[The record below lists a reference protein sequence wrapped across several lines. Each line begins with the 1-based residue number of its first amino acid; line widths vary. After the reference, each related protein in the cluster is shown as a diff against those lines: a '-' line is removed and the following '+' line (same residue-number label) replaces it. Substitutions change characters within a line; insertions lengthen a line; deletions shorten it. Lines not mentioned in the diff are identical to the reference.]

1 MVHSPADSRT
11 RTIPLTAFKGQLR
24 QINAES
30 VSADGLALL
39 RVCAPHFFE
48 LDEDSATGRLDD
60 LRADTSASGVPPMF
74 LRTQFRRFSG
84 DNRAP
89 GDGEQLP
96 RARYFSVANG
106 SDGDDSGV
114 LAEELNAYR
123 NLRDDLHVEFCD
135 LMREDIATALDV
147 PRGCFVL
154 LSVREARSLLPF
166 CGGFS
171 PTLRDAVRT
180 NAASG
185 HPFLMTLGTMTANAE
200 LGNVLD
206 LRLPAAQQWFFAQFV
221 QGGMYPTGARRFEDI
236 LPELLSLAQ
245 GGSTPENLRLQA
257 IGSYL
262 RARGVQALVYPSA
275 RCDVAVR
282 YHDGELAGWH
292 GWNLVLYGTGAPR
305 DAIYIDLG
313 GWETQF
319 PPQVELERARDPDGG
334 WCVRGLKA
342 WNHGLYAIRRHNG
355 ERLRGGRA

>member
-1 MVHSPADSRT
+1 MVQDPAGNGA

-30 VSADGLALL
+30 VSTDGLALL

-48 LDEDSATGRLDD
+48 LDEADGIDRPGDFALDATASRL
-60 LRADTSASGVPPMF
+60 PPMF

-84 DNRAP
+84 D
-89 GDGEQLP
+89 GTQLP
-96 RARYFSVANG
+96 RARYYSVANG
-106 SDGDDSGV
+106 VDGDDSGV

-135 LMREDIATALDV
+135 LMREDIAAALDV

-166 CGGFS
+166 CAGFS
-171 PTLRDAVRT
+171 PTLRDAIRT
-180 NAASG
+180 NATLG

-200 LGNVLD
+200 LGGVLD
-206 LRLPAAQQWFFAQFV
+206 LRLPAAQQWFFAEFV
-221 QGGMYPTGARRFEDI
+221 QGSMFPTRARRFEEI
-236 LPELLSLAQ
+236 LPELLALAL
-245 GGSTPENLRLQA
+245 GGSTPENRRLQA

-262 RARGVQALVYPSA
+262 RARGAQALVYPSA
-275 RCDVAVR
+275 RSDVAVR
-282 YHDGELAGWH
+282 YRDGELAAWH
-292 GWNLVLYGTGAPR
+292 GWNLVLYGTSPAS

-319 PPQVELERARDPDGG
+319 PPQVEFERARDAGTG

-355 ERLRGGRA
+355 ERLRGNR

>member
-1 MVHSPADSRT
+1 MVHSPGDSRA
-11 RTIPLTAFKGQLR
+11 RSIPLTAFKGQLR

-30 VSADGLALL
+30 VSTDGLAML
-39 RVCAPHFFE
+39 RVCAPYFFE
-48 LDEDSATGRLDD
+48 LDAGGGADGPGDFSAD
-60 LRADTSASGVPPMF
+60 RAAPGVPPMF

-84 DNRAP
+84 DHSAS
-89 GDGEQLP
+89 GDGAQLP

-106 SDGDDSGV
+106 SNGDDSGV

-123 NLRDDLHVEFCD
+123 NLRDDLYVEFCD
-135 LMREDIATALDV
+135 LMREDIAAALDV

-154 LSVREARSLLPF
+154 LSVREAASLLPF

-180 NAASG
+180 NAALG

-221 QGGMYPTGARRFEDI
+221 QGGMFPTSARRFEEI
-236 LPELLSLAQ
+236 LPELLALAP
-245 GGSTPENLRLQA
+245 GGSTPENRRLQA
-257 IGSYL
+257 IGSFL

-282 YHDGELAGWH
+282 YRDGELAGWH
-292 GWNLVLYGTGAPR
+292 GWNLVLYGTGPTS

>member
-1 MVHSPADSRT
+1 MVQGPAGNRI

-24 QINAES
+24 QINVDS
-30 VSADGLALL
+30 VSTDGLAML

-48 LDEDSATGRLDD
+48 LDEGCGTDRLGDFPSD
-60 LRADTSASGVPPMF
+60 AAASMVPPMF
-74 LRTQFRRFSG
+74 LRTQFRRYSG
-84 DNRAP
+84 DDGSP
-89 GDGEQLP
+89 GDGTQLP

-106 SDGDDSGV
+106 ANGDDSGV

-166 CGGFS
+166 CAGFS
-171 PTLRDAVRT
+171 QTLSDAVRT
-180 NAASG
+180 NAALG
-185 HPFLMTLGTMTANAE
+185 NPFLMTLGTMTANAE
-200 LGNVLD
+200 LGGVLD

-221 QGGMYPTGARRFEDI
+221 QGSMFPTSARRFEEI
-236 LPELLSLAQ
+236 LPELLALAL
-245 GGSTPENLRLQA
+245 GGSTPENRRLQA

-275 RCDVAVR
+275 RTDVAVR
-282 YHDGELAGWH
+282 YRDGELAGWH
-292 GWNLVLYGTGAPR
+292 GWNLVLYGTSPAS

-319 PPQVELERARDPDGG
+319 PPQVEFERARDAGAG

-342 WNHGLYAIRRHNG
+342 WNHGLYAIRRNNG
-355 ERLRGGRA
+355 ERLRCNRS

>member
-1 MVHSPADSRT
+1 MVQGLVGNGV
-11 RTIPLTAFKGQLR
+11 RTIPLTTFKGQLR

-30 VSADGLALL
+30 VSTDGLALL

-48 LDEDSATGRLDD
+48 LDDGSGIECRSDLTSDTVASRL
-60 LRADTSASGVPPMF
+60 PPMF

-84 DNRAP
+84 DGAP
-89 GDGEQLP
+89 LP

-106 SDGDDSGV
+106 ANGDDSGV

-123 NLRDDLHVEFCD
+123 NLRDDLYVEFCD

-154 LSVREARSLLPF
+154 LSVRQARSLLPF
-166 CGGFS
+166 CAGFS
-171 PTLRDAVRT
+171 PTLREAIHT
-180 NAASG
+180 
-185 HPFLMTLGTMTANAE
+185 NAE
-200 LGNVLD
+200 LGHPLLITLGTVTANVELRGVLD
-206 LRLPAAQQWFFAQFV
+206 LRLPAAQQWFFAEFV
-221 QGGMYPTGARRFEDI
+221 RGSMVPTCARRFEEV
-236 LPELLSLAQ
+236 LPELLALAL
-245 GGSTPENLRLQA
+245 GGSTPENRRLQA

-262 RARGVQALVYPSA
+262 RARGTQALVYPSA
-275 RCDVAVR
+275 RSDVAVR
-282 YHDGELAGWH
+282 YRDGELVGWH
-292 GWNLVLYGTGAPR
+292 GWNLVLYGTGPAS

-319 PPQVELERARDPDGG
+319 PPQVEFERARDAGTG

-355 ERLRGGRA
+355 ERLRGNRS

>member
-1 MVHSPADSRT
+1 MVQGPAGNSA
-11 RTIPLTAFKGQLR
+11 RTIPLTTFKGQLR

-30 VSADGLALL
+30 VSTDGLALL

-48 LDEDSATGRLDD
+48 LDDGSGYDGRRDFTS
-60 LRADTSASGVPPMF
+60 DTTASKVPPMF

-84 DNRAP
+84 DGA
-89 GDGEQLP
+89 QLP

-106 SDGDDSGV
+106 AEGDDSGV

-123 NLRDDLHVEFCD
+123 NLRDDLYVEFSD

-154 LSVREARSLLPF
+154 LSVREAGSLLPF
-166 CGGFS
+166 SGGFS
-171 PTLRDAVRT
+171 PTLRDAIRT
-180 NAASG
+180 NAALG
-185 HPFLMTLGTMTANAE
+185 NPFLMTLGTMTANAE
-200 LGNVLD
+200 LGGVLD

-221 QGGMYPTGARRFEDI
+221 QDSMFPTRARCFEEI
-236 LPELLSLAQ
+236 LPELLALAL
-245 GGSTPENLRLQA
+245 GGSTPENRRLQA

-262 RARGVQALVYPSA
+262 RASGVQALVYPSA
-275 RCDVAVR
+275 RTDVAVR
-282 YHDGELAGWH
+282 YRDGQLVSWH
-292 GWNLVLYGTGAPR
+292 GWNLVLYGTSPAS

-319 PPQVELERARDPDGG
+319 PPQVEFERARDATTG

-355 ERLRGGRA
+355 ERLRCHRA